1 MCRYFR
7 KRRSWGSCVRAA
19 WGPGVWQAWKARA
32 VGGPATQ
39 VTQGGGYESFESP
52 DGKLLYYSKDDAPGL
67 WSVPVDGGAGTRVL
81 DSVRHFWWA
90 LADIGIY
97 FVNADDGQHPGA
109 QRQLSFFSFETRKV
123 VPVGTLN
130 REIPPDT
137 PSLAASRDGRRL
149 LVLGREQ
156 SGSDLILVDN
166 FR

>member
-1 MCRYFR
+1 
-7 KRRSWGSCVRAA
+7 
-19 WGPGVWQAWKARA
+19 
-32 VGGPATQ
+32 
-39 VTQGGGYESFESP
+39 
-52 DGKLLYYSKDDAPGL
+52 
-67 WSVPVDGGAGTRVL
+67 VDGGAGTRVL